1 MLIALRGDD
10 RARIEAAQAAK
21 GPAYACPG
29 CGEPV
34 TLAKGRIRRPYFGH
48 RPGAVCSYAAL
59 ETWEHQQAKEDFAA
73 AYRARSLSCDVEVEV
88 LSVDGD
94 RRADVLL
101 HAPGEA
107 YRVALEV
114 QHSTLDYATLERR
127 TGAYLAAGVA
137 VIWVP
142 ILIRKRL
149 GETNRIAGTEIFY
162 VSHYS
167 APPWQLWVL
176 DLQGQLWFYD
186 PVTRGVWRGM
196 LDNCM
201 LYRNPTSWF
210 ADGDEHSAGGD
221 WYASERW
228 SSLFLQGPFSLSQLR
243 ARRVKWAPRKRRSY
257 YLPGGIGADFVL
269 ADEPADYTMPVRIAA
284 AETET
289 ARGFHYYRVE
299 HRVDNAWVG
308 ASLAEMPL
316 PDTVREIVP
325 NVMSLKALRAET

>member
-1 MLIALRGDD
+1 MLIALRGDN

-21 GPAYACPG
+21 GLAYTCPG
-29 CGEPV
+29 CGESV

-48 RPGAVCSYAAL
+48 RPGAFCSYAAL

-88 LSVDGD
+88 LSIDGD

-101 HAPGEA
+101 NAPGDG
-107 YRVALEV
+107 YRVALEL

-149 GETNRIAGTEIFY
+149 GEPSRIAGTEIFY
-162 VSHYS
+162 VNRYS
-167 APPWQLWVL
+167 APPWQLWIH
-176 DLQGQLWFYD
+176 DLQGRLWFYD

-196 LDNCM
+196 LDKCM

-210 ADGDEHSAGGD
+210 EDGDEHSAGGA

-243 ARRVKWAPRKRRSY
+243 ARRVKRAPRKRRGY
-257 YLPGGIGADFVL
+257 HLPGDIGADFVL
-269 ADEPADYTMPVRIAA
+269 VDEPADYAMPVRIGLAQS
-284 AETET
+284 ET
-289 ARGFHYYRVE
+289 AGGFHHYRVE
-299 HRVDNAWVG
+299 HRVGDAWVA
-308 ASLAEMPL
+308 ASLAGMPL
-316 PDTVREIVP
+316 PHAVAPAHDREP
-325 NVMSLKALRAET
+325 

>member
-21 GPAYACPG
+21 GPAYSCPG

-59 ETWEHQQAKEDFAA
+59 ETREHQQAKEDFAA
-73 AYRARSLSCDVEVEV
+73 AYRTRGLSCDVEVEV
-88 LSVDGD
+88 LSIDGD
-94 RRADVLL
+94 WRADVLL
-101 HAPGEA
+101 RAPGDG

-114 QHSTLDYATLERR
+114 QHSALDYATLERR

-137 VIWVP
+137 VVWVP
-142 ILIRKRL
+142 ILVRKGL
-149 GETNRIAGTEIFY
+149 GDPSRIAGSEIFY
-162 VSHYS
+162 VSRYS
-167 APPWQLWVL
+167 APPWQLWIH

-186 PVTRGVWRGM
+186 PVIRGVWRGM
-196 LDNCM
+196 LDKCM

-210 ADGDEHSAGGD
+210 EDGEEHSASGD

-243 ARRVKWAPRKRRSY
+243 ARRVRWAPRKRRSY
-257 YLPGGIGADFVL
+257 HLPGGIGATFVL
-269 ADEPADYTMPVRIAA
+269 VDEPVDYAMPVRIGPAQI
-284 AETET
+284 ET
-289 ARGFHYYRVE
+289 AGGFHHYPVE
-299 HRVDNAWVG
+299 HRVGDAWVG
-308 ASLAEMPL
+308 ASLEGMPL
-316 PDTVREIVP
+316 PDAVAPLRDREQ
-325 NVMSLKALRAET
+325 